1 MNKYWNIDNF
11 DLKIQDKTILADF
24 SVDFHES
31 TCLLGE
37 SGSGKSLLLKELVK
51 NKNYVGNVAFYFG
64 ETRIC
69 GNWKQEVSYSQLD
82 KNVQF
87 FLEKFLETTKSF
99 PYKYAIVLKILSFPD
114 FFFCE
119 DLHGLLS
126 RKERMLLFRF
136 LKEQHILIFYVTNDI
151 EDTIYFD
158 YLIVLKN
165 NNIAMEGKTLLV
177 LKEEKLMKLL
187 GFSLPF
193 YVNMSR
199 QLSYYWLLEDV
210 CLSKEE
216 LEYKLWPSK

>member
-1 MNKYWNIDNF
+1 MNKYWKIDNF
-11 DLKIQDKTILADF
+11 DLKIEDKTILAGFSLDF
-24 SVDFHES
+24 CES

-51 NKNYVGNVAFYFG
+51 NHNYIGNVSFYFG
-64 ETRIC
+64 EAKASK
-69 GNWKQEVSYSQLD
+69 NWKEEVHYSQLSQV
-82 KNVQF
+82 VQNF
-87 FLEKFLETTKSF
+87 LDIFLEPTKSF
-99 PYKYAIVLKILSFPD
+99 AHKYAIVLKLLSFPD

-126 RKERMLLFRF
+126 RKERMLLFCF

-151 EDTIYFD
+151 EDTVTFD

-199 QLSYYWLLEDV
+199 QLSYYGLLEDV

-216 LEYKLWPSK
+216 LEDKLWPSK